1 MFTSDDS
8 DASASMSLS
17 GPPSSAVAP
26 GQLNFKSGLKFG
38 AGFGVTMIPVMA
50 IFFAGVFFVSRPAS
64 ENASLPIERVTDKL
78 LVQIDVAIN
87 QMIDRLREILEATV
101 QAIFDSANWLTAT
114 NIDRAST
121 QLQQISDQTV
131 DKIDVHTSALMQRTS
146 SLFEESVTRFTNASI
161 ATWESS
167 TDALITRFVELLEEQ
182 SAQIAEALSGSL
194 RAVLGLLVGG

>member
-1 MFTSDDS
+1 MLLTTDDS
-8 DASASMSLS
+8 DTDARYGLSEATSAPV
-17 GPPSSAVAP
+17 GAT
-26 GQLNFKSGLKFG
+26 FKGGLKFG
-38 AGFGVTMIPVMA
+38 AGFGVAMIPVMA

-146 SLFEESVTRFTNASI
+146 ALFEESVTRFTNASI

-167 TDALITRFVELLEEQ
+167 TEALITRFVELLEEQ
-182 SAQIAEALSGSL
+182 SAQIAEALSGSI

>member
-1 MFTSDDS
+1 MLTNDDS
-8 DASASMSLS
+8 DTDARYGLSEPTSAPV
-17 GPPSSAVAP
+17 GAT
-26 GQLNFKSGLKFG
+26 FKGGLKFG
-38 AGFGVTMIPVMA
+38 AGFGAAMIPVMA

-146 SLFEESVTRFTNASI
+146 ALFEESVTRFTNASI

-167 TDALITRFVELLEEQ
+167 TEALITRFVELLEEQ
-182 SAQIAEALSGSL
+182 SAQIAEALSGSI

>member
-1 MFTSDDS
+1 MLTTDDS
-8 DASASMSLS
+8 DADTRYGLSEPTSAPV
-17 GPPSSAVAP
+17 GAT
-26 GQLNFKSGLKFG
+26 FKGGLKFG
-38 AGFGVTMIPVMA
+38 AGFGVAMIPVMA

-146 SLFEESVTRFTNASI
+146 ALFEESVTRFTNASI

-167 TDALITRFVELLEEQ
+167 TEALITRFVELLEEQ

>member
-1 MFTSDDS
+1 MLTTDDS
-8 DASASMSLS
+8 DTDARYGLSEPTSAPV
-17 GPPSSAVAP
+17 GAT
-26 GQLNFKSGLKFG
+26 FKGGLKFG
-38 AGFGVTMIPVMA
+38 AGFGVAMIPVMA

-121 QLQQISDQTV
+121 QLPSISDQTV

-146 SLFEESVTRFTNASI
+146 ALFEESVTRFTNASI

-167 TDALITRFVELLEEQ
+167 TEALITRFVELLEEQ
-182 SAQIAEALSGSL
+182 SQQIAEALSGSL

>member
-1 MFTSDDS
+1 MLTDHDSGTDARYGLSEPTTS
-8 DASASMSLS
+8 
-17 GPPSSAVAP
+17 AP
-26 GQLNFKSGLKFG
+26 VGATFKGGLKFG
-38 AGFGVTMIPVMA
+38 VGFGVAMIPVMA

-146 SLFEESVTRFTNASI
+146 ALFEESVTRFTNASI

-167 TDALITRFVELLEEQ
+167 TEALITRFVELLEEQ
-182 SAQIAEALSGSL
+182 SRQIAEALSGSL